1 MKTKLDLGYGNPG
14 FIQELF
20 KNTSIDLS
28 IKPDIAHYKYAKH
41 PLESLISEIK
51 LLHLTHKN
59 ALITN
64 NTHIVITVGAVQALQ
79 AALSYYQ
86 SKGFNKVFV
95 PKPYWGRFDD
105 FISISKLS
113 QVSEPDKDAINF
125 ITSPNN
131 PDGLSQIHLPAMIR
145 DACYNW
151 SHYAKE
157 TYLSTDVITVF
168 SHSKLSG
175 FSSTRIG
182 WAVVQDKEIA
192 DYMQNYVNIFTSGV
206 PIEAQLSADKV
217 IHLINNEK
225 SSLLDDAKIILN
237 TRRSLFE
244 SLIKEKNL
252 AINILS
258 TDGMFSY
265 IQCDQ
270 KIIED
275 LNIETVDGSFFHDQ
289 RDNIHR
295 INIGADSIIFN
306 EFINR
311 LKNYE

>member
-1 MKTKLDLGYGNPG
+1 MKIKLDLGYGNPG

-20 KNTSIDLS
+20 KNTHIDFSIQ
-28 IKPDIAHYKYAKH
+28 PTIAHYKYAKH
-41 PLESLISEIK
+41 PLDSLVSEIK
-51 LLHLTHKN
+51 KLHTYHQN
-59 ALITN
+59 ALITD
-64 NTHIVITVGAVQALQ
+64 NTRIIITVGAVQAIQ

-86 SKGFNKVFV
+86 SKGFSKVFV

-105 FISISKLS
+105 FINISKLS
-113 QVSEPDKDAINF
+113 QISKPQLDAINF

-131 PDGLSQIHLPAMIR
+131 PDGLNQMHLPAMIR

-151 SHYAKE
+151 SHYSKD
-157 TYLSTDVITVF
+157 TYLSTDAITIF

-182 WAVVQDKEIA
+182 WAVVQDQEIA

-225 SSLLDDAKIILN
+225 ASLLNEAKMILN
-237 TRRSLFE
+237 QRRL
-244 SLIKEKNL
+244 LMVQIINEKKL
-252 AINILS
+252 DINILS

-265 IQCDQ
+265 IQCQQ

-275 LNIETVDGSFFHDQ
+275 LNIETVDGSFFHDH
-289 RDNIHR
+289 RANIHR
-295 INIGADSIIFN
+295 INIGADTSIFN
-306 EFINR
+306 EFIER
-311 LKNYE
+311 LKIL